1 MVVRRCLLSSVCV
14 CIPFFFDWQSSIVL
28 YSEAFAMDP
37 CAATE
42 EYMCSAGVAYL
53 PPLTGGGPMQSNLL
67 RLD

>member
-1 MVVRRCLLSSVCV
+1 
-14 CIPFFFDWQSSIVL
+14 
-28 YSEAFAMDP
+28 MDP